1 MHTVEWY
8 AFFTQARDQEKRFV
22 WEKVLSS
29 LLIEHKFH
37 VQTHLGRY
45 LPISLDDAISVDSET
60 MVTLICIIHKN
71 HTRSIRCS
79 LLTPN

>member
-22 WEKVLSS
+22 WERCYQAFCLKQ
-29 LLIEHKFH
+29 EFH
-37 VQTHLGRY
+37 VQIHLGRY

-60 MVTLICIIHKN
+60 VVTLICIKK
-71 HTRSIRCS
+71 HTHSIRYS